1 MSYKYERQHG
11 IKDCGVTCLY
21 NIIKYYN
28 GNISMSKLRRLTKTN
43 ENGTNVYN
51 IVNASN
57 SLGLKAEA
65 YKCEFNDLSK
75 VKLPIIAHIKL
86 DNKYDHF
93 VILEKIN
100 NEKIIVQ
107 DPIRG
112 KVVYDDISFKKE
124 WTGSIITFDKMNN
137 LVKEKQNGAFIN
149 LKSYIFLYKKILL
162 FFLVLTI
169 LASLFSLLN
178 SFYLSSLYNQKNN
191 YHIVLFLFLLFSV
204 FKIITDYIR
213 NSIVF
218 DFDNNFDSKLTN
230 NIYKK
235 ILSLPLKYH
244 HSRPVGDIMSRVND
258 LSSIKEFINFVSFSL
273 ITDFLFVIIIFIII
287 FFINKLLFLL
297 LIIFALTYMFVYLL
311 FRDRIYS
318 MSLILKEKNSEV
330 NSYLI
335 ESILGIDTIK
345 NFNIEKERK
354 LRFKS
359 KYNNL
364 LKLNVKYN
372 KFILSIE
379 LFQNFIMTIS
389 NVFILF
395 VGIKL
400 VNKGLLLFSNL
411 IIINSL
417 LIYFFISLKN
427 IIYFDRILI
436 DSKNS
441 YNRLEDLLDE
451 EEDNNNKSNF
461 NFNNNIEFKNVA
473 YSYDSYNIF
482 ENLSFNIDKGDFV
495 FVKGDSGVGK
505 STLFKILTKQIN
517 DYNGKVI
524 IDNTNIKNLS
534 LNDIRNNICFV
545 SQNEIIFTDT
555 ILNNITLFKEVTKK
569 ELEKVIRITGID
581 KFLKEKNISLNFL
594 LEENGHNISG
604 GERQRILLAR
614 ALLQNKKV
622 LILDE
627 TTNGIDVLSEENI
640 VRKVKE
646 KYDVTLILIS
656 HRYDNLKL
664 FNKVFEIKGG
674 TKCERVK
681 QK

>member
-28 GNISMSKLRRLTKTN
+28 GNISMSKLRKLTKTN

-65 YKCEFNDLSK
+65 YKCEFNDLSN

-86 DNKYDHF
+86 DNKFDHF

-124 WTGSIITFDKMNN
+124 WTGSIITFYKMNN

-204 FKIITDYIR
+204 FKIIIDYIK

-311 FRDRIYS
+311 FRDKIYS

-517 DYNGKVI
+517 DYKGKVI

-555 ILNNITLFKEVTKK
+555 ILNNITLFKEVAKK

-614 ALLQNKKV
+614 ALLQNKKI

-627 TTNGIDVLSEENI
+627 TTNGIDILSEENI

-646 KYDVTLILIS
+646 EYDVTLILIS

-674 TKCERVK
+674 TKCEK
-681 QK
+681 AQ

>member
-65 YKCEFNDLSK
+65 YKCEFNDLSN
-75 VKLPIIAHIKL
+75 VKLPIIVHIKL

-311 FRDRIYS
+311 FRDKIYS

-345 NFNIEKERK
+345 NFNIEKDRK

-359 KYNNL
+359 MYNNL

-517 DYNGKVI
+517 DYKGKVI

-614 ALLQNKKV
+614 ALLQNKKI

-646 KYDVTLILIS
+646 EYDVTLILIS

-674 TKCERVK
+674 TKCEK
-681 QK
+681 AQ

>member
-1 MSYKYERQHG
+1 
-11 IKDCGVTCLY
+11 
-21 NIIKYYN
+21 
-28 GNISMSKLRRLTKTN
+28 
-43 ENGTNVYN
+43 
-51 IVNASN
+51 
-57 SLGLKAEA
+57 
-65 YKCEFNDLSK
+65 
-75 VKLPIIAHIKL
+75 
-86 DNKYDHF
+86 
-93 VILEKIN
+93 
-100 NEKIIVQ
+100 
-107 DPIRG
+107 
-112 KVVYDDISFKKE
+112 
-124 WTGSIITFDKMNN
+124 MNN

-311 FRDRIYS
+311 FRDKIYS

-517 DYNGKVI
+517 DYKGKVI

-569 ELEKVIRITGID
+569 ELEKVIRITGIY

-614 ALLQNKKV
+614 ALLQNKKI

-627 TTNGIDVLSEENI
+627 TTNGIDTLSEENI

-646 KYDVTLILIS
+646 EYDVTLILIS

-674 TKCERVK
+674 TKCEK
-681 QK
+681 TQ

>member
-11 IKDCGVTCLY
+11 IKDCGLTCLY

-28 GNISMSKLRRLTKTN
+28 GNISMSKLRKLTKTN

-65 YKCEFNDLSK
+65 YRCEFNDLSN

-100 NEKIIVQ
+100 NKKIIVQ

-112 KVVYDDISFKKE
+112 KVVYDEISFKKE

-169 LASLFSLLN
+169 LTSLFSLLN

-191 YHIVLFLFLLFSV
+191 YHIVLFLFLLFSI

-244 HSRPVGDIMSRVND
+244 HSRPVGDIMSRIND

-273 ITDFLFVIIIFIII
+273 ITDFLFVIGIFIII

-297 LIIFALTYMFVYLL
+297 LIIFALTYMFIYIL
-311 FRDRIYS
+311 FRDKIYS
-318 MSLILKEKNSEV
+318 MSLMLKEINSEV

-345 NFNIEKERK
+345 NFNIEKERDS
-354 LRFKS
+354 RFKN

-364 LKLNVKYN
+364 LKSNVKYN

-482 ENLSFNIDKGDFV
+482 ENLSFNINKGDFV

-517 DYNGKVI
+517 DYKGKVI
-524 IDNTNIKNLS
+524 VDNTNIKNLS
-534 LNDIRNNICFV
+534 VNDIRNNICFV

-555 ILNNITLFKEVTKK
+555 ILNNITLFKEATKK

-614 ALLQNKKV
+614 ALLQKKKI

-627 TTNGIDVLSEENI
+627 TTNGIDTLSEENI

-646 KYDVTLILIS
+646 EYDVTLILIS

-664 FNKVFEIKGG
+664 FNRVFEIKGG
-674 TKCERVK
+674 TKCEK
-681 QK
+681 AQ

>member
-28 GNISMSKLRRLTKTN
+28 GNISMSKLRKLTKTN

-65 YKCEFNDLSK
+65 YRCEFNDLSN

-100 NEKIIVQ
+100 NKKIIVQ

-112 KVVYDDISFKKE
+112 KVVYDEISFKKE

-178 SFYLSSLYNQKNN
+178 SFYLSSLYNQKNS
-191 YHIVLFLFLLFSV
+191 YHIVLFLFLLFSI
-204 FKIITDYIR
+204 FKIITDYVR
-213 NSIVF
+213 NSIVL

-244 HSRPVGDIMSRVND
+244 HSRPVGDIMSRIND

-273 ITDFLFVIIIFIII
+273 ITDFFFVIGIFIII

-297 LIIFALTYMFVYLL
+297 LIIFALTYMFIYIL
-311 FRDRIYS
+311 FRDKIYS
-318 MSLILKEKNSEV
+318 MSLMLKEINSEV

-345 NFNIEKERK
+345 NFNIEKERDS
-354 LRFKS
+354 RFKN

-364 LKLNVKYN
+364 LKSNVKYN

-482 ENLSFNIDKGDFV
+482 ENLSFNINKGDFV

-517 DYNGKVI
+517 DYKGKVI
-524 IDNTNIKNLS
+524 VDNTNIKNLS
-534 LNDIRNNICFV
+534 VNDIRNNICFV

-555 ILNNITLFKEVTKK
+555 ILNNITLFKEATKK

-614 ALLQNKKV
+614 ALLQNKKI

-627 TTNGIDVLSEENI
+627 TTNGIDILSEENI

-646 KYDVTLILIS
+646 EYDVTLILIS

-664 FNKVFEIKGG
+664 FNRVFEIKGG
-674 TKCERVK
+674 TKCEK
-681 QK
+681 AQ

>member
-65 YKCEFNDLSK
+65 YKCEFNDLSNI
-75 VKLPIIAHIKL
+75 KLPIIAHIKL
-86 DNKYDHF
+86 DNKFDHF

-311 FRDRIYS
+311 FRDKIYS

-517 DYNGKVI
+517 DYKGKVI

-569 ELEKVIRITGID
+569 ELEKVIRITGIY

-614 ALLQNKKV
+614 ALLQNKKI

-627 TTNGIDVLSEENI
+627 TTNGIDTLSEENI

-646 KYDVTLILIS
+646 EYDVTLILIS

-674 TKCERVK
+674 TKCEK
-681 QK
+681 TQ

>member
-65 YKCEFNDLSK
+65 YKCEFNDLSN

-86 DNKYDHF
+86 DNKFDHF

-311 FRDRIYS
+311 FRDKIYS

-345 NFNIEKERK
+345 NFNIEKEKK

-359 KYNNL
+359 KYNSL

-517 DYNGKVI
+517 DYKGKVI
-524 IDNTNIKNLS
+524 IDNTNIRNLS

-555 ILNNITLFKEVTKK
+555 ILNNITLFKEVAKK

-614 ALLQNKKV
+614 ALLQNKKI

-627 TTNGIDVLSEENI
+627 TTNGIDTLSEENI

-646 KYDVTLILIS
+646 EYDVTLILIS

-674 TKCERVK
+674 TKCEK
-681 QK
+681 AQ

>member
-28 GNISMSKLRRLTKTN
+28 GNISMSKLRKLTKTN

-65 YKCEFNDLSK
+65 YKCEFNDLSN

-86 DNKYDHF
+86 DNKFDHF

-287 FFINKLLFLL
+287 IFINKLLFLL

-311 FRDRIYS
+311 FRDKIYS

-517 DYNGKVI
+517 DYKGKVI

-555 ILNNITLFKEVTKK
+555 ILNNITLFKEVAKK

-614 ALLQNKKV
+614 ALLQNKKI

-627 TTNGIDVLSEENI
+627 TTNGIDTLSEENI

-646 KYDVTLILIS
+646 EYDVTLILIS

-674 TKCERVK
+674 TKCEK
-681 QK
+681 AQ

>member
-28 GNISMSKLRRLTKTN
+28 GNISMSKLRKLTKTN

-65 YKCEFNDLSK
+65 YKCEFNDLSNI
-75 VKLPIIAHIKL
+75 KLPIIAHIKL
-86 DNKYDHF
+86 DNKFDHF

-311 FRDRIYS
+311 FRDKIYS

-517 DYNGKVI
+517 DYKGKVI

-555 ILNNITLFKEVTKK
+555 ILNNITLFKEVAKK

-614 ALLQNKKV
+614 ALLQNKKI

-627 TTNGIDVLSEENI
+627 TTNGIDTLSEENI

-646 KYDVTLILIS
+646 EYDVTLILIS

-674 TKCERVK
+674 TKCEK
-681 QK
+681 AQ

>member
-28 GNISMSKLRRLTKTN
+28 GNISMSKLRKLTKTN

-65 YKCEFNDLSK
+65 YKCEFNDLSN

-86 DNKYDHF
+86 DNKFDHF

-311 FRDRIYS
+311 FRDKIYS

-517 DYNGKVI
+517 DYKGKVI

-555 ILNNITLFKEVTKK
+555 ILNNITLFKEVAKK

-614 ALLQNKKV
+614 ALLQNKKI

-627 TTNGIDVLSEENI
+627 TTNGIDTLSEENI

-674 TKCERVK
+674 TKCEK
-681 QK
+681 AQ

>member
-28 GNISMSKLRRLTKTN
+28 GNISMSKLRKLTKTN

-65 YKCEFNDLSK
+65 YKCEFNDLSNI
-75 VKLPIIAHIKL
+75 KLPIIAHIKL
-86 DNKYDHF
+86 DNKFDHF

-311 FRDRIYS
+311 FRNKIYS

-517 DYNGKVI
+517 DYKGKVI

-555 ILNNITLFKEVTKK
+555 ILNNITLFKEVAKK

-614 ALLQNKKV
+614 ALLQNKKI

-627 TTNGIDVLSEENI
+627 TTNGIDTLSEENI

-674 TKCERVK
+674 TKCEK
-681 QK
+681 AQ

>member
-65 YKCEFNDLSK
+65 YKCEFNDLSN

-86 DNKYDHF
+86 DNKFDHF

-107 DPIRG
+107 DSIRG

-204 FKIITDYIR
+204 FKIIIDYIK

-311 FRDRIYS
+311 FRDKIYS

-517 DYNGKVI
+517 DYKGKVI

-555 ILNNITLFKEVTKK
+555 ILNNITLFKEVAKK

-614 ALLQNKKV
+614 ALLQNKKI

-627 TTNGIDVLSEENI
+627 TTNGIDTLSEENI

-646 KYDVTLILIS
+646 EYDVTLILIS

-674 TKCERVK
+674 TKCEK
-681 QK
+681 AQ

>member
-65 YKCEFNDLSK
+65 YKCEFDDLSN

-86 DNKYDHF
+86 DNKFDHF

-162 FFLVLTI
+162 FFLILTI

-311 FRDRIYS
+311 FRDKIYS

-345 NFNIEKERK
+345 NFNIEKEKK

-359 KYNNL
+359 KYNSL

-461 NFNNNIEFKNVA
+461 NFNNNIEFKNVV

-517 DYNGKVI
+517 DYKGKVI
-524 IDNTNIKNLS
+524 IDNTNIKNLT

-555 ILNNITLFKEVTKK
+555 ILNNITLFKEVAKK
-569 ELEKVIRITGID
+569 ELEKVIGITGID

-614 ALLQNKKV
+614 ALLQNKKI

-627 TTNGIDVLSEENI
+627 TTNGIDTLSEENI

-646 KYDVTLILIS
+646 EYDVTLILIS

-664 FNKVFEIKGG
+664 FNKIFEIKGG
-674 TKCERVK
+674 TKCEK
-681 QK
+681 AQ

>member
-65 YKCEFNDLSK
+65 YKCEFNDLSN
-75 VKLPIIAHIKL
+75 VKLPIIVHIKL

-581 KFLKEKNISLNFL
+581 KFLKEKNISINFL

-614 ALLQNKKV
+614 ALLQKKKI

-646 KYDVTLILIS
+646 EYDVTLILIS

-674 TKCERVK
+674 TKCERIK
-681 QK
+681 

>member
-65 YKCEFNDLSK
+65 YKCEFNDLSN

-86 DNKYDHF
+86 DNKFDHF

-124 WTGSIITFDKMNN
+124 WTGSIITFYKMNN

-311 FRDRIYS
+311 FRDKIYS

-517 DYNGKVI
+517 DYKGKVI

-555 ILNNITLFKEVTKK
+555 ILNNITLFKEVAKK

-614 ALLQNKKV
+614 ALLQNKKI

-627 TTNGIDVLSEENI
+627 TTNGIDTLSEENI

-646 KYDVTLILIS
+646 EYDVTLILIS

-674 TKCERVK
+674 TKCEK
-681 QK
+681 AQ

>member
-28 GNISMSKLRRLTKTN
+28 GNISMSKLRKLTKTN

-65 YKCEFNDLSK
+65 YKCEFNDLSN

-86 DNKYDHF
+86 DNKFDHF

-311 FRDRIYS
+311 FRDKIYS

-517 DYNGKVI
+517 DYKGKVV

-555 ILNNITLFKEVTKK
+555 ILNNITLFKEVAKK
-569 ELEKVIRITGID
+569 ELEKVIGITGID

-614 ALLQNKKV
+614 ALLQNKKI

-627 TTNGIDVLSEENI
+627 TTNGIDTLSEENI

-646 KYDVTLILIS
+646 EYDVTLILIS

-674 TKCERVK
+674 TKCEK
-681 QK
+681 AQ

>member
-86 DNKYDHF
+86 DNKFDHF

-311 FRDRIYS
+311 FRDKIYS

-517 DYNGKVI
+517 DYKGKVI

-569 ELEKVIRITGID
+569 ELEKVIRITGIY

-614 ALLQNKKV
+614 ALLQNKKI

-627 TTNGIDVLSEENI
+627 TTNGIDILSEENI

-681 QK
+681 

>member
-65 YKCEFNDLSK
+65 YKCEFNDLSN

-86 DNKYDHF
+86 DNKFDHF

-124 WTGSIITFDKMNN
+124 WTGSIITFYKMNN

-311 FRDRIYS
+311 FRDKIYS

-517 DYNGKVI
+517 DYKGKVI

-555 ILNNITLFKEVTKK
+555 ILNNITLFKEVAKK

-614 ALLQNKKV
+614 ALLQNKKI

-627 TTNGIDVLSEENI
+627 TTNGIDILSEENI

-646 KYDVTLILIS
+646 EYDVTLILIS

-664 FNKVFEIKGG
+664 FNRVFEIKGG
-674 TKCERVK
+674 TKCEK
-681 QK
+681 AQ

>member
-65 YKCEFNDLSK
+65 YKCEFDDLSN

-86 DNKYDHF
+86 DNKFDHF

-162 FFLVLTI
+162 FFLILTI
-169 LASLFSLLN
+169 LSSLFSLLN

-311 FRDRIYS
+311 FRDKIYS

-345 NFNIEKERK
+345 NFNIEKEKK

-359 KYNNL
+359 KYNSL

-517 DYNGKVI
+517 DYKGKVI
-524 IDNTNIKNLS
+524 IDNTNIKNLT

-555 ILNNITLFKEVTKK
+555 ILNNITLFKEVAKK
-569 ELEKVIRITGID
+569 ELEKVIGITGID

-614 ALLQNKKV
+614 ALLQNKKI

-627 TTNGIDVLSEENI
+627 TTNGIDILSEENI

-664 FNKVFEIKGG
+664 FNKIFEIKGG
-674 TKCERVK
+674 TKCEK
-681 QK
+681 AQ

>member
-28 GNISMSKLRRLTKTN
+28 GNISMSKLRKLTKTN

-86 DNKYDHF
+86 DNKFDHF

-311 FRDRIYS
+311 FRDKIYS

-517 DYNGKVI
+517 DYKGKVI

-555 ILNNITLFKEVTKK
+555 ILNNITLFKEVAKK

-614 ALLQNKKV
+614 ALLQNKKI

-627 TTNGIDVLSEENI
+627 TTNGIDTLSEENI

-674 TKCERVK
+674 TKCEK
-681 QK
+681 AQ

>member
-65 YKCEFNDLSK
+65 YKCEFNDLSN

-86 DNKYDHF
+86 DNKFDHF

-204 FKIITDYIR
+204 FKIIIDYIK

-311 FRDRIYS
+311 FRDKIYS

-517 DYNGKVI
+517 DYKGKVI

-555 ILNNITLFKEVTKK
+555 ILNNITLFKEVAKK

-614 ALLQNKKV
+614 ALLQNKKI

-627 TTNGIDVLSEENI
+627 TTNGIDILSEENI

-646 KYDVTLILIS
+646 EYDVTLILIS

-664 FNKVFEIKGG
+664 FNRVFEIKGG
-674 TKCERVK
+674 TKCEK
-681 QK
+681 AQ

>member
-65 YKCEFNDLSK
+65 YKCEFNDLSN

-86 DNKYDHF
+86 DNKFDHF

-124 WTGSIITFDKMNN
+124 WTGSIVTFDKMNN

-204 FKIITDYIR
+204 FKIITNYIR

-311 FRDRIYS
+311 FRDKIYS

-461 NFNNNIEFKNVA
+461 NFNNNIKFKNVA

-517 DYNGKVI
+517 DYKGKVI
-524 IDNTNIKNLS
+524 VDNTNIKNLS
-534 LNDIRNNICFV
+534 VNDIRNNICFV

-555 ILNNITLFKEVTKK
+555 ILNNITLFKEATKK

-614 ALLQNKKV
+614 ALLQNKKI

-627 TTNGIDVLSEENI
+627 TTNGIDILSEENI

-646 KYDVTLILIS
+646 EYDVTLILIS

-664 FNKVFEIKGG
+664 FNRVFEIKGG
-674 TKCERVK
+674 TKCEK
-681 QK
+681 AQ

>member
-65 YKCEFNDLSK
+65 YKCEFNDLSN

-86 DNKYDHF
+86 DNKFDHF

-311 FRDRIYS
+311 FRDKIYS

-517 DYNGKVI
+517 DYKGKVI

-569 ELEKVIRITGID
+569 ELEKVIRITGIY

-614 ALLQNKKV
+614 ALLQNKKI

-627 TTNGIDVLSEENI
+627 TTNGIDTLSEENI

-646 KYDVTLILIS
+646 EYDVTLILIS

-674 TKCERVK
+674 TKCEK
-681 QK
+681 AQ

>member
-65 YKCEFNDLSK
+65 YKCEFNDLSN

-86 DNKYDHF
+86 DNKFDHF

-218 DFDNNFDSKLTN
+218 DFDNNFDSELTN

-311 FRDRIYS
+311 FRDKIYS

-461 NFNNNIEFKNVA
+461 NFNNNIEFKNVV

-517 DYNGKVI
+517 DYKGKVI

-569 ELEKVIRITGID
+569 ELEKVIRITGIY

-614 ALLQNKKV
+614 ALLQNKKI

-627 TTNGIDVLSEENI
+627 TTNGIDTLSEENI

-646 KYDVTLILIS
+646 EYDVTLILIS

-674 TKCERVK
+674 TKCEK
-681 QK
+681 AQ

>member
-65 YKCEFNDLSK
+65 YKCEFNDLSN

-86 DNKYDHF
+86 DNKFDHF

-311 FRDRIYS
+311 FRDKIYS

-364 LKLNVKYN
+364 LKSNVKYN

-482 ENLSFNIDKGDFV
+482 ENLSFNINKGDFV

-517 DYNGKVI
+517 DYKGKVI
-524 IDNTNIKNLS
+524 VDNTNIKNLS
-534 LNDIRNNICFV
+534 VNDIRNNICFV

-555 ILNNITLFKEVTKK
+555 ILNNITLFKEATKK

-614 ALLQNKKV
+614 ALLQNKKI

-627 TTNGIDVLSEENI
+627 TTNGIDTLSEENI

-646 KYDVTLILIS
+646 EYDVTLILIS

-674 TKCERVK
+674 TKCEK
-681 QK
+681 AQ

>member
-65 YKCEFNDLSK
+65 YKCEFNDLSNI
-75 VKLPIIAHIKL
+75 KLPIIAHIKL
-86 DNKYDHF
+86 DNKFDHF

-137 LVKEKQNGAFIN
+137 LVKEKQNVAFIN

-311 FRDRIYS
+311 FRDKIYS

-517 DYNGKVI
+517 DYKGKVI

-555 ILNNITLFKEVTKK
+555 ILNNITLFKEVAKK

-614 ALLQNKKV
+614 ALLQNKKI

-627 TTNGIDVLSEENI
+627 TTNGIDTLSEENI

-646 KYDVTLILIS
+646 EYDVTLILIS

-674 TKCERVK
+674 TKCEK
-681 QK
+681 AQ

>member
-28 GNISMSKLRRLTKTN
+28 GNISMSKLRKLTKTN

-65 YKCEFNDLSK
+65 YKCEFNDLSN

-86 DNKYDHF
+86 DNKFDHF

-124 WTGSIITFDKMNN
+124 WTGSIITFYKMNN

-204 FKIITDYIR
+204 FKIIIDYIR

-311 FRDRIYS
+311 FRDKIYS

-517 DYNGKVI
+517 DYKGKVI

-555 ILNNITLFKEVTKK
+555 ILNNITLFKEVAKK

-614 ALLQNKKV
+614 ALLQNKKI

-627 TTNGIDVLSEENI
+627 TTNGIDILSEENI

-646 KYDVTLILIS
+646 EYDVTLILIS

-674 TKCERVK
+674 TKCEK
-681 QK
+681 AQ

>member
-86 DNKYDHF
+86 DNKFDHF

-311 FRDRIYS
+311 FRDKIYS

-517 DYNGKVI
+517 DYKGKVI

-569 ELEKVIRITGID
+569 ELEKVIRITGIY

-614 ALLQNKKV
+614 ALLQNKKI

-627 TTNGIDVLSEENI
+627 TTNGIDILSEENI

-646 KYDVTLILIS
+646 EYDVTLILIS

-674 TKCERVK
+674 TKCEK
-681 QK
+681 AQ

>member
-65 YKCEFNDLSK
+65 YKCEFNDLSN

-86 DNKYDHF
+86 DNKFDHF

-124 WTGSIITFDKMNN
+124 WTGSIITFYKMNN

-204 FKIITDYIR
+204 FKIIIDYIK

-235 ILSLPLKYH
+235 ILSLPLRYH

-311 FRDRIYS
+311 FRDKIYS

-517 DYNGKVI
+517 DYKGKVI

-555 ILNNITLFKEVTKK
+555 ILNNITLFKEVAKK

-614 ALLQNKKV
+614 ALLQNKKI

-627 TTNGIDVLSEENI
+627 TTNGIDILSEENI

-646 KYDVTLILIS
+646 EYDVTLILIS

-674 TKCERVK
+674 TKCEK
-681 QK
+681 AQ

>member
-28 GNISMSKLRRLTKTN
+28 GNISMSKLRKLTKTN

-65 YKCEFNDLSK
+65 YKCEFNDLSN

-86 DNKYDHF
+86 DNKFDHF

-107 DPIRG
+107 DSIRG

-311 FRDRIYS
+311 FRDKIYS

-517 DYNGKVI
+517 DYKGKVI

-555 ILNNITLFKEVTKK
+555 ILNNITLFKEVAKK

-614 ALLQNKKV
+614 ALLQNKKI

-627 TTNGIDVLSEENI
+627 TTNGIDILSEENI

-646 KYDVTLILIS
+646 EYDVTLILIS

-674 TKCERVK
+674 TKCEK
-681 QK
+681 AQ

>member
-65 YKCEFNDLSK
+65 YKCEFNDLSN

-86 DNKYDHF
+86 DNKFDHF

-244 HSRPVGDIMSRVND
+244 HSRPVGDIMSKVND

-287 FFINKLLFLL
+287 IFINKLLFLL

-311 FRDRIYS
+311 FRDKIYS

-364 LKLNVKYN
+364 LKSNVKYN

-482 ENLSFNIDKGDFV
+482 ENLSFNINKGDFV

-517 DYNGKVI
+517 DYKGKVI
-524 IDNTNIKNLS
+524 VDNTNIKNLS
-534 LNDIRNNICFV
+534 VNDIRNNICFV

-555 ILNNITLFKEVTKK
+555 ILNNITLFKEATKK

-627 TTNGIDVLSEENI
+627 TTNGIDILSEENI

-646 KYDVTLILIS
+646 EYDVTLILIS

-681 QK
+681 

>member
-75 VKLPIIAHIKL
+75 IKLPIIAHIKL
-86 DNKYDHF
+86 DNKFDHF

-218 DFDNNFDSKLTN
+218 DFDNNFDSELTN

-311 FRDRIYS
+311 FRDKIYS

-517 DYNGKVI
+517 DYKGKVI

-555 ILNNITLFKEVTKK
+555 ILNNITLFKEVAKK

-614 ALLQNKKV
+614 ALLQNKKI

-627 TTNGIDVLSEENI
+627 TTNGIDTLSEENI

-646 KYDVTLILIS
+646 EYDVTLILIS

-674 TKCERVK
+674 TKCEK
-681 QK
+681 AQ

>member
-28 GNISMSKLRRLTKTN
+28 GNISMSKLRKLTKTN

-65 YKCEFNDLSK
+65 YRCEFNDLSN

-100 NEKIIVQ
+100 NKKIIVQ

-112 KVVYDDISFKKE
+112 KVVYDEISFKKE

-137 LVKEKQNGAFIN
+137 LVKEKQNDAFIN

-162 FFLVLTI
+162 FFLILTI
-169 LASLFSLLN
+169 LTSLFSLLN
-178 SFYLSSLYNQKNN
+178 SFYLSSLYNQKNS
-191 YHIVLFLFLLFSV
+191 YHIVLFLFLLFSI
-204 FKIITDYIR
+204 FKIITDYVR
-213 NSIVF
+213 NSIVL

-244 HSRPVGDIMSRVND
+244 HSRPVGDIMSRIND

-273 ITDFLFVIIIFIII
+273 ITDFFFVIGIFIII

-297 LIIFALTYMFVYLL
+297 LIIFALTYMFIYIL
-311 FRDRIYS
+311 FRDKIYS
-318 MSLILKEKNSEV
+318 MSLMLKEINSEV

-345 NFNIEKERK
+345 NFNIEKERDS
-354 LRFKS
+354 RFKN

-364 LKLNVKYN
+364 LKSNVKYN

-482 ENLSFNIDKGDFV
+482 ENLSFNINKGDFV

-517 DYNGKVI
+517 DYKGKVI
-524 IDNTNIKNLS
+524 VDNTNIKNLS
-534 LNDIRNNICFV
+534 VNDIRNNICFV

-555 ILNNITLFKEVTKK
+555 ILNNITLFKEATKK

-614 ALLQNKKV
+614 ALLQKKKI

-627 TTNGIDVLSEENI
+627 TTNGIDTLSEENI

-646 KYDVTLILIS
+646 EYDVTLILIS

-664 FNKVFEIKGG
+664 FNRVFEIKGG
-674 TKCERVK
+674 TKCEK
-681 QK
+681 AQ

>member
-1 MSYKYERQHG
+1 
-11 IKDCGVTCLY
+11 
-21 NIIKYYN
+21 
-28 GNISMSKLRRLTKTN
+28 
-43 ENGTNVYN
+43 
-51 IVNASN
+51 
-57 SLGLKAEA
+57 
-65 YKCEFNDLSK
+65 
-75 VKLPIIAHIKL
+75 
-86 DNKYDHF
+86 
-93 VILEKIN
+93 
-100 NEKIIVQ
+100 
-107 DPIRG
+107 
-112 KVVYDDISFKKE
+112 
-124 WTGSIITFDKMNN
+124 
-137 LVKEKQNGAFIN
+137 
-149 LKSYIFLYKKILL
+149 
-162 FFLVLTI
+162 
-169 LASLFSLLN
+169 
-178 SFYLSSLYNQKNN
+178 
-191 YHIVLFLFLLFSV
+191 
-204 FKIITDYIR
+204 
-213 NSIVF
+213 
-218 DFDNNFDSKLTN
+218 
-230 NIYKK
+230 
-235 ILSLPLKYH
+235 
-244 HSRPVGDIMSRVND
+244 
-258 LSSIKEFINFVSFSL
+258 
-273 ITDFLFVIIIFIII
+273 
-287 FFINKLLFLL
+287 
-297 LIIFALTYMFVYLL
+297 
-311 FRDRIYS
+311 
-318 MSLILKEKNSEV
+318 
-330 NSYLI
+330 
-335 ESILGIDTIK
+335 
-345 NFNIEKERK
+345 
-354 LRFKS
+354 
-359 KYNNL
+359 
-364 LKLNVKYN
+364 
-372 KFILSIE
+372 
-379 LFQNFIMTIS
+379 MTIS

-482 ENLSFNIDKGDFV
+482 ENLSSNIDKGDFV

-517 DYNGKVI
+517 DYKGKVI

-555 ILNNITLFKEVTKK
+555 ILNNITLFKEVAKK

-614 ALLQNKKV
+614 ALLQNKKI

-627 TTNGIDVLSEENI
+627 TTNGIDTLSEENI

-646 KYDVTLILIS
+646 EYDVTLILIS

-664 FNKVFEIKGG
+664 FNRVFEIKGG
-674 TKCERVK
+674 TKCEK
-681 QK
+681 AQ

>member
-86 DNKYDHF
+86 DNKFDHF

-235 ILSLPLKYH
+235 ILSLPLRYH

-287 FFINKLLFLL
+287 IFINKLLFLL

-311 FRDRIYS
+311 FRDKIYS

-517 DYNGKVI
+517 DYKGKVI

-555 ILNNITLFKEVTKK
+555 ILNNITLFKEVAKK
-569 ELEKVIRITGID
+569 ELEKVIRITGIY

-614 ALLQNKKV
+614 ALLQNKKI

-627 TTNGIDVLSEENI
+627 TTNGIDILSEENI

-646 KYDVTLILIS
+646 EYDVTLILIS

-674 TKCERVK
+674 TKCEK
-681 QK
+681 AQ

>member
-65 YKCEFNDLSK
+65 YKCEFNDLSN

-86 DNKYDHF
+86 DNKFDHF

-124 WTGSIITFDKMNN
+124 WTGSIITFYKMNN

-311 FRDRIYS
+311 FRDKIYS

-517 DYNGKVI
+517 DYKGKVI

-555 ILNNITLFKEVTKK
+555 ILNNITLFKEVAKK

-614 ALLQNKKV
+614 ALLQNKKI

-627 TTNGIDVLSEENI
+627 TTNGIDILSEENI

-646 KYDVTLILIS
+646 EYDVTLILIS

-674 TKCERVK
+674 TKCEK
-681 QK
+681 AQ

>member
-86 DNKYDHF
+86 DNKFDHF

-311 FRDRIYS
+311 FRDKIYS

-517 DYNGKVI
+517 DYKGKVI

-569 ELEKVIRITGID
+569 ELEKVIRITGIY

-614 ALLQNKKV
+614 ALLQNKKI

-627 TTNGIDVLSEENI
+627 TTNGIDILSEENI

-674 TKCERVK
+674 TKCEK
-681 QK
+681 AQ

>member
-28 GNISMSKLRRLTKTN
+28 GNISMSKLRKLTKTN

-65 YKCEFNDLSK
+65 YKCEFNDLSN

-137 LVKEKQNGAFIN
+137 LVKEKQNGACIN

-311 FRDRIYS
+311 FRDKIYS

-517 DYNGKVI
+517 DYKGKVI

-555 ILNNITLFKEVTKK
+555 ILNNITLFKEVAKK

-614 ALLQNKKV
+614 ALLQNKKI

-627 TTNGIDVLSEENI
+627 TTNGIDTLSEENI

-674 TKCERVK
+674 TKCEK
-681 QK
+681 AQ

>member
-75 VKLPIIAHIKL
+75 IKLPIIAHIKL
-86 DNKYDHF
+86 DNKFDHF

-297 LIIFALTYMFVYLL
+297 LIIFALSYMFVYLL
-311 FRDRIYS
+311 FRDKIYS

-505 STLFKILTKQIN
+505 STLFKILTKQVN
-517 DYNGKVI
+517 DYKGKVI

-555 ILNNITLFKEVTKK
+555 ILNNITLFKEVAKK

-614 ALLQNKKV
+614 ALLQNKKI

-627 TTNGIDVLSEENI
+627 TTNGIDILSEENI

-646 KYDVTLILIS
+646 EYDVTLILIS

-674 TKCERVK
+674 TKCEK
-681 QK
+681 AQ